1 MDLLRID
8 QPISGK
14 RKPEE
19 AKQTPLKLSKT
30 EHYLSS
36 GKRKANDEN
45 QAPNKRP
52 NLNPFSPIVPPLFKT
67 PSPQKTAPF
76 VFDKPPSPVKTPPE
90 AVFDKPPSPVKT
102 PPEKLPLLIK
112 SDPIA
117 KLPLQQLA
125 HTPAEKQL
133 IHKFP

>member
-67 PSPQKTAPF
+67 PSPKKTTPF
-76 VFDKPPSPVKTPPE
+76 TLVNSTPTPE

-102 PPEKLPLLIK
+102 PPEKLPPLIK

-117 KLPLQQLA
+117 KLPLQQMAL
-125 HTPAEKQL
+125 TPADEKQL
-133 IHKFP
+133 YHKFP

>member
-36 GKRKANDEN
+36 GKRKANDKN

-76 VFDKPPSPVKTPPE
+76 
-90 AVFDKPPSPVKT
+90 VFDKPPSPVKT